1 MNKIV
6 ETLIIVGLVVTAL
19 ITAWAVL
26 TPNHLFIG

>member
-6 ETLIIVGLVVTAL
+6 ETLIIVALVVTAVV
-19 ITAWAVL
+19 TVWSVL